1 MARGGG
7 MGRGVIGGRGL
18 PMVQAI
24 GGRVVASATPIRP
37 PIAQNKNTAASTS
50 QINRDSLPAKNR
62 PTMLYPASRLP
73 ATPRRLGSRRVTK
86 SAVKSLSTPGRD
98 DFQTPQ
104 QGPSGRAS
112 TSLLEA
118 LDRVSDPAFQDPN
131 TGFIKTKPEVFSKEY
146 RKEEAGS
153 GKHVSAW
160 PWCQ

>member
-1 MARGGG
+1 
-7 MGRGVIGGRGL
+7 MGRGVTEGRKL
-18 PMVQAI
+18 PMVQATI
-24 GGRVVASATPIRP
+24 GDRVVAPTTPIRP
-37 PIAQNKNTAASTS
+37 PPIAQHKNTAGVSTS
-50 QINRDSLPAKNR
+50 RINRDSLLAKNR
-62 PTMLYPASRLP
+62 PTMLHPASRLP

-86 SAVKSLSTPGRD
+86 SAVESLSTPGRD
-98 DFQTPQ
+98 SFQTPQ